1 MILITYFAKGPAIVN
16 AYGFNGKQ
24 SELSLITSVFR
35 NLAWILITAV
45 MLVPPDANM
54 RSQEGLHLTSQDTTP
69 PDMTVPG
76 RSAATR
82 ILVLEEHPLLR
93 DGMMDF
99 LNAQPDMMVSG
110 QADNIRDARSEIAKF
125 KPQLLVTAL
134 RLGTGDSLEFVKALK
149 AEKPG
154 LLILVYS
161 AFEEAIFAE
170 RTLRAGADGYVM
182 KTAPKEEFLAAI
194 RDVLGGNIYVS
205 RDVAMRA
212 FKKSLESRPE
222 PRSAPSAV
230 GIEKLSDRE
239 MHIFNLLGSGLGNTQ
254 IAHSLSL
261 SVKTIESHREN
272 IKRKL
277 DLSCSRD
284 LSACAKKYVEET
296 FLPAAKGAFAMR
308 GKKKVVRFPA
318 A

>member
-1 MILITYFAKGPAIVN
+1 MSVPASATAKI
-16 AYGFNGKQ
+16 
-24 SELSLITSVFR
+24 
-35 NLAWILITAV
+35 
-45 MLVPPDANM
+45 
-54 RSQEGLHLTSQDTTP
+54 
-69 PDMTVPG
+69 
-76 RSAATR
+76 R

-93 DGMMDF
+93 DGITNF
-99 LNAQPDMMVSG
+99 LNSQPEMLICG
-110 QADNIRDARSEIAKF
+110 EADNIRDARSEIGKC
-125 KPQLLVTAL
+125 KPQLLLTAL

-182 KTAPKEEFLAAI
+182 KTAPKEELLAAI
-194 RDVLGGNIYVS
+194 RELLGGNIYVS
-205 RDVAMRA
+205 RGVAMRA
-212 FKKSLESRPE
+212 FKKSLELRPDQ
-222 PRSAPSAV
+222 PSAPSAI

-239 MHIFNLLGSGLGNTQ
+239 MHIFHLLGSGLGNTQ
-254 IAHSLSL
+254 IAHSLHL

-284 LSACAKKYVEET
+284 LIACARKYVEET
-296 FLPAAKGAFAMR
+296 FLPAAKGALAMR
-308 GKKKVVRFPA
+308 GKKKVVSFPA

>member
-1 MILITYFAKGPAIVN
+1 
-16 AYGFNGKQ
+16 
-24 SELSLITSVFR
+24 
-35 NLAWILITAV
+35 
-45 MLVPPDANM
+45 M
-54 RSQEGLHLTSQDTTP
+54 RSLEGFDLTFEKTTQS
-69 PDMTVPG
+69 DMSAPG
-76 RSAATR
+76 RSVATR

-93 DGMMDF
+93 DGMTDF
-99 LNAQPDMMVSG
+99 LNAQTNLMVCG
-110 QADNIRDARSEIAKF
+110 QADNIRDARNEIAKS

-194 RDVLGGNIYVS
+194 RDVLSGNIYVS

-212 FKKSLESRPE
+212 FKKSLESRADN
-222 PRSAPSAV
+222 RSAPSAI

-239 MHIFNLLGSGLGNTQ
+239 MHILNLLGSGLGNSQ
-254 IAHSLSL
+254 IANSLHL

-284 LSACAKKYVEET
+284 LVACAKKYVEET
-296 FLPAAKGAFAMR
+296 FLPVAKGALAIR

>member
-1 MILITYFAKGPAIVN
+1 MNIDNSSGAGPPRKDIMFPLEGSDFALAKPVEAGASVPAR
-16 AYGFNGKQ
+16 
-24 SELSLITSVFR
+24 SL
-35 NLAWILITAV
+35 
-45 MLVPPDANM
+45 
-54 RSQEGLHLTSQDTTP
+54 
-69 PDMTVPG
+69 
-76 RSAATR
+76 ATR

-93 DGMMDF
+93 DGMTDF
-99 LNAQPDMMVSG
+99 LNAQTGLLVCG
-110 QADNIRDARSEIAKF
+110 EANNICGAREEIAKSG
-125 KPQLLVTAL
+125 PQLLITAL

-149 AEKPG
+149 AEQPG

-170 RTLRAGADGYVM
+170 RALRAGADGYVM
-182 KTAPKEEFLAAI
+182 KTAPKEELLAAI
-194 RDVLGGNIYVS
+194 REILNGNIYVS

-222 PRSAPSAV
+222 QRSAPSLEAIF

-239 MHIFNLLGSGLGNTQ
+239 MHIFHLLGSGLGNTQ
-254 IAHSLSL
+254 IAHSLHL

-277 DLSCSRD
+277 DLNCSRD
-284 LSACAKKYVEET
+284 LIACARKYVEET
-296 FLPAAKGAFAMR
+296 FLPAAKPALAIR
-308 GKKKVVRFPA
+308 GKKKVVSFPA